1 MPGATSKKE
10 RRPTQMHVG
19 MRCHHTRGEKKEEAL
34 KACREKLSQSG
45 LRFPKALD
53 SSGSVVRVGR
63 Q

>member
-1 MPGATSKKE
+1 MPGATRKKE
-10 RRPTQMHVG
+10 RRLTQMHVG
-19 MRCHHTRGEKKEEAL
+19 MRCHHTRGRKEEAL
-34 KACREKLSQSG
+34 KACREKLSQSR